1 LVLGVDE
8 DLASV
13 VDFVLD
19 DSELFDDESDFESD
33 LDSPEDEDET
43 LERLSLR

>member
-1 LVLGVDE
+1 MRRAEQGQAALDLVLGVDE

-19 DSELFDDESDFESD
+19 D
-33 LDSPEDEDET
+33 
-43 LERLSLR
+43 